1 MIKKYDL
8 DAFVISGPG
17 HGAPGLI
24 SNFYLEGVWSET
36 YGNTPENKEGLQRF
50 FKQFSFPG
58 GHGSHMTPEVS
69 SQTILQLSCDGTT
82 QSGMLDFRM
91 LKGNYCMIYV
101 LTFIIIGRWK
111 HPRGW

>member
-69 SQTILQLSCDGTT
+69 SRLLLHLLLWRDHSLENFG
-82 QSGMLDFRM
+82 LDIECR
-91 LKGNYCMIYV
+91 KE
-101 LTFIIIGRWK
+101 TFA
-111 HPRGW
+111 

>member
-1 MIKKYDL
+1 VMLASLSRKSELEKYSGIASNHFRYIHFNRMIKKYDL

-36 YGNTPENKEGLQRF
+36 YPNSPENKEGMQRF

-69 SQTILQLSCDGTT
+69 TEH
-82 QSGMLDFRM
+82 R
-91 LKGNYCMIYV
+91 
-101 LTFIIIGRWK
+101 
-111 HPRGW
+111 

>member
-36 YGNTPENKEGLQRF
+36 YSNAPENKEGLQRF

-69 SQTILQLSCDGTT
+69 SLPFLHLS
-82 QSGMLDFRM
+82 
-91 LKGNYCMIYV
+91 LKGTDHSGALDLSSNA
-101 LTFIIIGRWK
+101 GRNKWDGPFTNI
-111 HPRGW
+111 HNNR

>member
-69 SQTILQLSCDGTT
+69 SQLLLHSSLVAAPLKNLGLGFECHRKAITL
-82 QSGMLDFRM
+82 FR
-91 LKGNYCMIYV
+91 N
-101 LTFIIIGRWK
+101 
-111 HPRGW
+111 

>member
-69 SQTILQLSCDGTT
+69 STWVTVEG
-82 QSGMLDFRM
+82 G
-91 LKGNYCMIYV
+91 
-101 LTFIIIGRWK
+101 IGLLGSPRQDPK
-111 HPRGW
+111 HQWCLAIKSTC

>member
-1 MIKKYDL
+1 LHDFGIASNQLRYIHFNRMIKKYDL

-36 YGNTPENKEGLQRF
+36 YPNSPENKEGLQRF

-69 SQTILQLSCDGTT
+69 TE
-82 QSGMLDFRM
+82 
-91 LKGNYCMIYV
+91 
-101 LTFIIIGRWK
+101 
-111 HPRGW
+111 HH

>member
-1 MIKKYDL
+1 MASDFCRYIHFNRMIKKYDL

-36 YGNTPENKEGLQRF
+36 YPNSPENKEGLQRF

-69 SQTILQLSCDGTT
+69 LYIVELGELEPGVSQLRLAC
-82 QSGMLDFRM
+82 
-91 LKGNYCMIYV
+91 
-101 LTFIIIGRWK
+101 
-111 HPRGW
+111 

>member
-1 MIKKYDL
+1 MSWFHLWAHIGDCKTLTNRRYIHFNRMIKKYGL
-8 DAFVISGPG
+8 DAFVVSGPG

-36 YGNTPENKEGLQRF
+36 YPNVSENKEGMQRF

-69 SQTILQLSCDGTT
+69 TSPLQTLTGT
-82 QSGMLDFRM
+82 
-91 LKGNYCMIYV
+91 IY
-101 LTFIIIGRWK
+101 
-111 HPRGW
+111 

>member
-69 SQTILQLSCDGTT
+69 WLLLSQLSAEWDR
-82 QSGMLDFRM
+82 FRLM
-91 LKGNYCMIYV
+91 EQVSITEGKQ
-101 LTFIIIGRWK
+101 
-111 HPRGW
+111 

>member
-69 SQTILQLSCDGTT
+69 SRCLLHLTLWWICSLESFG
-82 QSGMLDFRM
+82 LDIECSREP
-91 LKGNYCMIYV
+91 IV
-101 LTFIIIGRWK
+101 
-111 HPRGW
+111 

>member
-58 GHGSHMTPEVS
+58 GHGSHMTPEVGS
-69 SQTILQLSCDGTT
+69 PTAVCRVGPLQNYG
-82 QSGMLDFRM
+82 SGFKYQRQAML
-91 LKGNYCMIYV
+91 
-101 LTFIIIGRWK
+101 
-111 HPRGW
+111 

>member
-69 SQTILQLSCDGTT
+69 SLLLPQLSSEWDRSRISDK
-82 QSGMLDFRM
+82 Q
-91 LKGNYCMIYV
+91 
-101 LTFIIIGRWK
+101 
-111 HPRGW
+111 

>member
-69 SQTILQLSCDGTT
+69 STNRTIGGGADLLGSSRLDFEH
-82 QSGMLDFRM
+82 QSGVDTW
-91 LKGNYCMIYV
+91 CIC
-101 LTFIIIGRWK
+101 
-111 HPRGW
+111 